1 MSDNKCYIFFT
12 DSIVNIGGGQLY
24 VKAKMEYL
32 HREGWT
38 VYIYSHI
45 NGEILIREFIPFTQ
59 YIYTELNVYP
69 FYLSR
74 YRREK
79 ILKTWYFQ
87 ICNTTWNEIIIE
99 SNTNILATWSECFA
113 AMIGAKHIIY
123 NYHETPTCIKRLYDF
138 ACFKHKRKEF
148 VGITSQIICNY
159 FKGYLSIS
167 KDESYSL
174 EAYGANKCIVD
185 YDSLICSKIKRNA
198 KTICVLG
205 RFEKGYVSSSLLKI
219 KSYICANSSTFFNLI
234 YIGGES
240 KGNQVKKSI
249 ENTFLSVTNVNLMV
263 LGFLYPLPLQLIQKI
278 DVCIASSGAARAVHK
293 EGIPVIT
300 FDANDHNPIG
310 ILGYDTINTLYRE
323 SELNVNLESM
333 LDLVLTNRVD
343 IHRYPVEYYQEEK
356 FSEHM
361 KFIDSGSKEK
371 AYNLS
376 FLKNKSFTVSIKKLL
391 IFIIGIHS
399 YLWIYKISRYHRW

>member
-1 MSDNKCYIFFT
+1 MSDNRCYIFFT
-12 DSIVNIGGGQLY
+12 DSIANIGGGQLY
-24 VKAKMEYL
+24 VKSKMEYL
-32 HREGWT
+32 HKEGWT

-45 NGEILIREFIPFTQ
+45 NGEILIREFLPFAQ

-69 FYLSR
+69 FCLLK
-74 YRREK
+74 YRREN
-79 ILKTWYFQ
+79 ILKIWYSQ
-87 ICNTTWNEIIIE
+87 ICSTTWNEIIIE
-99 SNTNILATWSECFA
+99 SNTNILATWGECLA

-123 NYHETPTCIKRLYDF
+123 NYHETPTCTNRLYDF
-138 ACFKHKRKEF
+138 AYFKHKRKELA
-148 VGITSQIICNY
+148 GITSQIIYNY
-159 FKGYLSIS
+159 FKGYLSVS

-185 YDSLICSKIKRNA
+185 YDTLICSKIRKNA

-205 RFEKGYVSSSLLKI
+205 RFEKGYVSSSLLRI
-219 KSYICANSSTFFNLI
+219 RSYICANPSTFFNLI

-249 ENTFLSVTNVNLMV
+249 ESAFSSVTNVNLMV
-263 LGFLYPLPLQLIQKI
+263 LGFLYPLPLKLIEKI

-310 ILGYDTINTLYRE
+310 ILGHDTTNTLYRK
-323 SELNVNLESM
+323 SELNGSLESM

-343 IHRYPVEYYQEEK
+343 IHKYPIEYYPEEK

-361 KFIDSGSKEK
+361 EFIDSGSKEK
-371 AYNLS
+371 VYNLS
-376 FLKNKSFTVSIKKLL
+376 FLKYKSFSVFIKRNL
-391 IFIIGIHS
+391 IFLIGIHS
-399 YLWIYKISRYHRW
+399 YLWIYKISRRGRR